1 MSNLQKWLIGYKL
14 IDEIIPIC
22 VIVWKPPTIFDKS
35 MKELTIKVQN
45 SKLNIYMNDVNITE
59 NVGYEFPDDC
69 LTLFLL
75 IVSIFKNETI
85 IRNSLYY
92 KFLPITWKKCLDRI
106 FYIDDILLYKDTMN
120 EYDCKFVIEEMC
132 HSHL

>member
-1 MSNLQKWLIGYKL
+1 MSNLQKWLIGYRL
-14 IDEIIPIC
+14 VDEIIPIC
-22 VIVWKPPTIFDKS
+22 VIVWKPPTIFHKS
-35 MKELTIKVQN
+35 IKELTIKVQN

-92 KFLPITWKKCLDRI
+92 QFLPITWKKCLDRI